1 MDDLGAGDCTTD
13 GTCEEDTAG
22 DSSNG
27 LEGIKP
33 NDVSL
38 LQETTMAIQQFS
50 VVIGVALMF
59 CLLFF
64 VMVAIDKALD
74 FLGEMCT
81 KCCGRKNRQN
91 EVDPAELVGSFKRY
105 KN

>member
-1 MDDLGAGDCTTD
+1 MLSILENRACMIPSKNLGDPVDMVRAECK
-13 GTCEEDTAG
+13 
-22 DSSNG
+22 S
-27 LEGIKP
+27 
-33 NDVSL
+33 
-38 LQETTMAIQQFS
+38 FR
-50 VVIGVALMF
+50 VIGVALIF

-74 FLGEMCT
+74 FIGEMCT